1 MNSKE
6 AKKKKNFLT
15 FREFQL
21 TGVFPK
27 KKKRTGAKEREGR
40 GESVWNEFQLS
51 FFTCILCL
59 EHSLSYLCTN
69 MYKTNFLSN
78 NIKTYLAML
87 VLWSF
92 SQDIISIAFAYS

>member
-1 MNSKE
+1 
-6 AKKKKNFLT
+6 
-15 FREFQL
+15 
-21 TGVFPK
+21 
-27 KKKRTGAKEREGR
+27 
-40 GESVWNEFQLS
+40 
-51 FFTCILCL
+51 
-59 EHSLSYLCTN
+59 

>member
-6 AKKKKNFLT
+6 AKKKNSYIQ
-15 FREFQL
+15 RISANW
-21 TGVFPK
+21 GFPK
-27 KKKRTGAKEREGR
+27 KKEKRTGAKEREGR

-87 VLWSF
+87 VL
-92 SQDIISIAFAYS
+92 